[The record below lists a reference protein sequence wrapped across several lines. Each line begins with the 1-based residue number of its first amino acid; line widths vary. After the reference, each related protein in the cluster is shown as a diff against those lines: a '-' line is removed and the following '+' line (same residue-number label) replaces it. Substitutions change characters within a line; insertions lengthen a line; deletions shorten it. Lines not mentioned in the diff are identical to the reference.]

1 MQTQAHGHYLETL
14 KVPVLFDCMFCSSL
28 HIGCNPSVHTHTH
41 HPPSH
46 KWWFDVGQTWTNST
60 WKVDLNYLGTLPILR
75 ICCGSDIVEAWRIFV
90 LGIRSRPKPSTFGGH
105 FAKKRE
111 HANPTV
117 QYWVIS
123 NTETC
128 WMLCKN
134 SLSKRTE
141 GPQVESDALQHA
153 IIL

>member
-1 MQTQAHGHYLETL
+1 MLQNLVQEKYSMQTQAHGHYLETL

-41 HPPSH
+41 THPPSH

-105 FAKKRE
+105 FAKKKG
-111 HANPTV
+111 ACKSNSPILSDIK
-117 QYWVIS
+117 YWD
-123 NTETC
+123 
-128 WMLCKN
+128 MLNAMQK
-134 SLSKRTE
+134 
-141 GPQVESDALQHA
+141 
-153 IIL
+153 

>member
-1 MQTQAHGHYLETL
+1 MAITWKPWKCLYCLIACFVQVYISGAILLY
-14 KVPVLFDCMFCSSL
+14 
-28 HIGCNPSVHTHTH
+28 THTH